1 MALVPEGFH
10 ISPPPGAQE
19 LAFGNATSYLLT
31 GKVCYKWG
39 QGLGWL
45 IGSPKAN
52 TMCDVKKKGAVVNF
66 SVTYAYDGEE
76 VDHVLSLDQYS
87 KGGRS
92 AIGTW
97 LLLLP
102 NP

>member
-1 MALVPEGFH
+1 MALVPQGFH
-10 ISPPPGAQE
+10 ISPPPLLQE
-19 LAFGNATSYLLT
+19 LEFSHASSTFLS

-45 IGSPKAN
+45 VGTPAKN
-52 TMCDVKKKGAVVNF
+52 KLPDLKKKGVVVNF

-76 VDHVLSLDQYS
+76 ADHVLSLDQYA

-92 AIGTW
+92 AIDSW